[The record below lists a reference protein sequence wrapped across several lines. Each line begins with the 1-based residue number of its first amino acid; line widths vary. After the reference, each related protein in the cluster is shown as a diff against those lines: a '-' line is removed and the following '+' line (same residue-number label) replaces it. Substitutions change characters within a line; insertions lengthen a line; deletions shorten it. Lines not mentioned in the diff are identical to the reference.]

1 MRSDELLA
9 VLASLLNI
17 VGFVVYNKQ
26 IFTGKNTPNI
36 TSWGIWAFVTVL
48 NFLSYKTMSDDW
60 VKSIFPTISSLMCI
74 LTFLVALAT
83 GKFVRVNR
91 YDAIPLALGIMA
103 SLVWWWFE
111 SATYANLLLQLAI
124 AIGFVPTFRSVWV
137 SPKNEK
143 PLAWFI
149 WGIGFGFGG
158 IVVLMRWN
166 DQYQDV
172 VYYADCFVLHLAVGV
187 TALRKTKEAG

>member
-9 VLASLLNI
+9 ILASLLNI

-26 IFTGKNTPNI
+26 VFTGKNTPNI

-74 LTFLVALAT
+74 ATFLVVFVM
-83 GKFVRVNR
+83 GKFDRVSK
-91 YDAIPLALGIMA
+91 YDVIAMMLGVVA
-103 SLVWWWFE
+103 GLVWWWFE

-124 AIGFVPTFRSVWV
+124 AIGFVPTFRSVWA
-137 SPKNEK
+137 SPKSEK
-143 PLAWFI
+143 PLPWFI
-149 WGIGFGFGG
+149 WSVGFAVGV

-166 DQYQDV
+166 NQYQDV
-172 VYYADCFVLHLAVGV
+172 VYYADCVVLHLAVALM
-187 TALRKTKEAG
+187 ALRKTKEPG